1 MRSLRWVVLVVVVL
15 VVVVVGTTLVAGDDD
30 DARAPGYLVRAI
42 FDNASFVIEGEDV
55 KVGGVIVG
63 RIADVDLDDR
73 ENKAAVVLEIT
84 DPGFQD
90 FRQDA
95 TCKIGL
101 QSLIGE
107 QFIDCSPTQRRGQGV
122 ALAPPLKAIGSGP
135 HRGEH
140 LLPVERTSSPVG
152 PDLLANIMRMPQRER
167 LQLIIAELGTG
178 LAGNG
183 AELREVVDR
192 ANPTL
197 QQATR
202 LVEILAAQN
211 GTIKDLVEQSDAAL
225 APLAERSGD
234 LAGFIA
240 SSGRVAA
247 ASAERGDALERN
259 LERLPAFLRELKP
272 AVGRISRLSDQFGPS
287 VANLTSQAPAVNRAV
302 TNLGPFATA
311 TRPALKTLGDTAD
324 QGRSTFPKLDRL
336 SRQVRRTATPLVPAA
351 RSLAELT
358 GSFSRTGGIGS
369 LLQLLYL
376 YTGSLNGKDSTSHY
390 TRTTVYNSL
399 CIERSPTIIGQCIAQ
414 FDPAQT
420 GEPDPAESRTAAP
433 ATPATPVAPLAPV
446 STGADLNRLLGGGAG
461 R

>member
-1 MRSLRWVVLVVVVL
+1 MRSLRWVLLVL
-15 VVVVVGTTLVAGDDD
+15 VVVVVVVAGTTLAAGGDDESD
-30 DARAPGYLVRAI
+30 RRGSGYLVRAI
-42 FDNASFVIEGEDV
+42 FDNASFVISGEDV

-63 RIADVDLDDR
+63 SIKDVDLDED
-73 ENKAAVVLEIT
+73 NKAAVVLEIT

-95 TCKIGL
+95 TCRIGL

-122 ALAPPLKAIGSGP
+122 ALAPPLKAIASGP

-152 PDLLANIMRMPQRER
+152 PDLLANIMRLPQRER
-167 LQLIIAELGTG
+167 LRLIIAELGTG

-183 AELREVVDR
+183 AELRNVVER

-240 SSGRVAA
+240 TSGRVAA
-247 ASAERGDALERN
+247 ASAERGDDLERD

-272 AVGRISRLSDQFGPS
+272 AVARIGRLSDQFGPS
-287 VANLTSQAPAVNRAV
+287 VANLTAQAPAVNRAV
-302 TNLGPFATA
+302 TNLGPFAA
-311 TRPALKTLGDTAD
+311 AARPAIKTLGDTAD

-336 SRQVRRTATPLVPAA
+336 ARQVRTTATPLVPTAK
-351 RSLAELT
+351 SLAELT
-358 GSFSRTGGIGS
+358 GSFSRTGGVGS

-376 YTGSLNGKDSTSHY
+376 YTGSLNGKDATSHY

-399 CIERSPTIIGQCIAQ
+399 CIERSPTEVGQCIAR
-414 FDPAQT
+414 FDPEAT
-420 GEPDPAESRTAAP
+420 GAPEEDDAESRS
-433 ATPATPVAPLAPV
+433 VAPTAI
-446 STGADLNRLLGGGAG
+446 STRKLDALLGDGAG